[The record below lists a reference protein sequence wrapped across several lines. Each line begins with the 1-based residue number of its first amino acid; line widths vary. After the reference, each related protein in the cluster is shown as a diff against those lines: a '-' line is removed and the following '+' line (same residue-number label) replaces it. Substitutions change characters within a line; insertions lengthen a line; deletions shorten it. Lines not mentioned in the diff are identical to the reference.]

1 MASSHRDTG
10 VVIGPVRWG
19 VGSVSAEAVRREG
32 NDMTKQRTF
41 KRRVRSGWRRPARAT
56 RPRAGTSSRRPRVVP
71 ADFEPPVTEPA
82 LIEASGH
89 GWEHWLAELDAWG
102 ALEHSHRDIAAWLRE
117 ERGVPGWYAQAIT
130 VGFERARGRRA
141 VGQRGGVWVAGATKT
156 VHVPVERLFA
166 AWEETRAARGP
177 ARADGHGA
185 ADRPLRLGR
194 RRLARRS
201 SCSRPRGTRRAG
213 SRSRTSGWRTPTRS
227 PRIRRTGAS
236 ASRRSPRSWP
246 KAEARRVETGGGRRQ
261 RASAAP
267 TVSVWQRRRGRS
279 APSPAPTPTASP
291 RGRRPAR
298 RVG

>member
-1 MASSHRDTG
+1 VASSHRDTG

-41 KRRVRSGWRRPARAT
+41 KRRVRERMEKTGESYTTARRNLVPTPA
-56 RPRAGTSSRRPRVVP
+56 VVP

-89 GWEHWLAELDAWG
+89 GWEYWLAELDARG

-156 VHVPVERLFA
+156 VHVPIERLFA
-166 AWEETRAARGP
+166 AWEETARREGLRVRTATAP
-177 ARADGHGA
+177 RTARYDWGDDGSRVHVVLDASGDA
-185 ADRPLRLGR
+185 KSRISLSHE
-194 RRLARRS
+194 RLAD
-201 SCSRPRGTRRAG
+201 ADAVAAMKAH
-213 SRSRTSGWRTPTRS
+213 WRERL
-227 PRIRRTGAS
+227 A
-236 ASRRSPRSWP
+236 ALA
-246 KAEARRVETGGGRRQ
+246 AELSDG
-261 RASAAP
+261 
-267 TVSVWQRRRGRS
+267 
-279 APSPAPTPTASP
+279 
-291 RGRRPAR
+291 
-298 RVG
+298 